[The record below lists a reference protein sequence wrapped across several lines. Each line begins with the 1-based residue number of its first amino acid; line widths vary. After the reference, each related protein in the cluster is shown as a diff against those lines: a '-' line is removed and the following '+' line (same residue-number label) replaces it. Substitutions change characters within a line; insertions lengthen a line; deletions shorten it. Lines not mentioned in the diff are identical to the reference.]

1 MAGQQKKI
9 LGKKLVERI
18 SIKKGQI
25 WE

>member
-9 LGKKLVERI
+9 LGKKLIERI